1 MKNYKRKKS
10 SKKLFQGII
19 NFSNK
24 RDPIVECD
32 KINHV
37 IKLSNNIVNFLHG
50 DLVEFE
56 ILNRKR
62 KGFYLFE

>member
-1 MKNYKRKKS
+1 MKNYNRKKS
-10 SKKLFQGII
+10 SKKLFLGII

-37 IKLSNNIVNFLHG
+37 IKLSN
-50 DLVEFE
+50 
-56 ILNRKR
+56 
-62 KGFYLFE
+62 